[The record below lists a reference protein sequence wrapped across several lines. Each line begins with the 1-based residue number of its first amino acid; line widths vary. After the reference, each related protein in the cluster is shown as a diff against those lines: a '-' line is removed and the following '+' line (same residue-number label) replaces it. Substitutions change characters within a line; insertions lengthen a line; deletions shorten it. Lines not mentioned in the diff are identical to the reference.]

1 MTVEKIPQWNVH
13 YINGIATFSFNIKSM
28 RFVSIQRMIHPWFKR
43 YHWTPSTLNL
53 TVDEWIYDIF
63 YYSLSLRLSLSR
75 LGLAGLGWAGLRCAV
90 FEFLALFS
98 EKPEA
103 WRGVA
108 TTLAHPLTFSL
119 IASSEFWRSQRPES
133 SSILLVIHIL
143 NQVTTDKTLHSSK
156 PSAWIAS
163 IASRNKFSQNFPCT
177 GWKVALFFT
186 PIALHVVGRS
196 LIVFPSR
203 PHQGYSSL

>member
-1 MTVEKIPQWNVH
+1 
-13 YINGIATFSFNIKSM
+13 
-28 RFVSIQRMIHPWFKR
+28 
-43 YHWTPSTLNL
+43 L
-53 TVDEWIYDIF
+53 T
-63 YYSLSLRLSLSR
+63 
-75 LGLAGLGWAGLRCAV
+75 CAV
-90 FEFLALFS
+90 FEFLALVS

-108 TTLAHPLTFSL
+108 TTLAHPVTFSL
-119 IASSEFWRSQRPES
+119 IAISEFWLLQRPEA

-143 NQVTTDKTLHSSK
+143 NQVTTDKTSHSSK

-177 GWKVALFFT
+177 GWKVALFST
-186 PIALHVVGRS
+186 PIGLHVVRKS
-196 LIVFPSR
+196 LTVFPSR